1 LKHKLKL
8 HHKNIKKYNYKKKLN
23 MGNSQT
29 EKVHNASENHSQD
42 VPKHST
48 RNKKTLDNQL
58 KDQTR
63 PTKKKGIEQEM
74 V

>member
-1 LKHKLKL
+1 MNEVFEVFQG
-8 HHKNIKKYNYKKKLN
+8 NITFFE
-23 MGNSQT
+23 GNSQT

-48 RNKKTLDNQL
+48 RNKKTLENQL

-63 PTKKKGIEQEM
+63 PTKLKGIEQEM

>member
-1 LKHKLKL
+1 
-8 HHKNIKKYNYKKKLN
+8 

>member
-1 LKHKLKL
+1 
-8 HHKNIKKYNYKKKLN
+8 

-48 RNKKTLDNQL
+48 RNKKTLENQL

-63 PTKKKGIEQEM
+63 PTKLKGIEQEM